1 MYCTEVLAAMQELG
15 LPRSRSLE
23 PTRDRLNSI
32 AAKEAEQKALETRRE
47 QQQQQKEAAT
57 AAELRLMGQGSGV
70 KMLKQAMARL
80 AKGELGYLVMLWKAG
95 QKAAAVQAALDV
107 QNGLKQGAGLKM
119 LQRAFAELTKGEL
132 GLRLMLWRT
141 GKQEAKEAAKQA
153 EQDALAAAM
162 EAELNSKAQGA
173 GLRMLKQTLAEA
185 TRGELG
191 LRLQIWYLQTKDD
204 LKINRDA
211 EQDAMAAAMEAELKS
226 KEQGAGLRML
236 KQTLA
241 EMAKGELG
249 LRVMLWR
256 AGKDQSLRD
265 AQDALTA
272 AMSIALRSGENK
284 AGLQMIKQVVA
295 DQIKGEKGMR
305 LRIWRGNQL
314 GQWQDGLVAAEEER
328 QKDFAVAAQEV
339 ADAKAVNAELRAL
352 EDELRE
358 ELKTAC
364 RQRAEMDVAREKAL
378 MDLVEVLPY
387 VTDSF
392 VWSVQAVICT
402 LTICMCAGTTS
413 SSRQNRID

>member
-1 MYCTEVLAAMQELG
+1 
-15 LPRSRSLE
+15 
-23 PTRDRLNSI
+23 
-32 AAKEAEQKALETRRE
+32 
-47 QQQQQKEAAT
+47 
-57 AAELRLMGQGSGV
+57 
-70 KMLKQAMARL
+70 
-80 AKGELGYLVMLWKAG
+80 
-95 QKAAAVQAALDV
+95 
-107 QNGLKQGAGLKM
+107 
-119 LQRAFAELTKGEL
+119 
-132 GLRLMLWRT
+132 
-141 GKQEAKEAAKQA
+141 
-153 EQDALAAAM
+153 
-162 EAELNSKAQGA
+162 
-173 GLRMLKQTLAEA
+173 
-185 TRGELG
+185 
-191 LRLQIWYLQTKDD
+191 
-204 LKINRDA
+204 
-211 EQDAMAAAMEAELKS
+211 
-226 KEQGAGLRML
+226 ML

-256 AGKDQSLRD
+256 AGKNQSLRD

-314 GQWQDGLVAAEEER
+314 GQWRDRLAAAEEER
-328 QKDFAVAAQEV
+328 QQDFAVAAQEV

-378 MDLVEVLPY
+378 IDLVEVLAY

-402 LTICMCAGTTS
+402 LTICMRAGTTS
-413 SSRQNRID
+413 SSRQNRSD